1 MLPICVILIKGSAFT
16 LVSKVFTETYKLE
29 DLSKSEFV
37 AEVYTRYGR
46 KLYSYA
52 IKSWSL
58 DEDTAWDLVYK
69 TIFKVH
75 ESYRNY
81 TFESEARFGSMVFRI
96 FINYLRN
103 HYRDTREEKQLQ
115 FSVIEE
121 IREDTGTADE
131 KEEHTNVKLA
141 ALNEELEMMED
152 WQRVLLLMRSDGIPY
167 SKIAEFVD
175 KPEGQLKVYYQRLKE
190 QITKKLNER
199 L

>member
-1 MLPICVILIKGSAFT
+1 MSKTFT
-16 LVSKVFTETYKLE
+16 QTYKLE
-29 DLSKSEFV
+29 DLSASEFV

-52 IKSWSL
+52 IKSWLL

-75 ESYRNY
+75 DSYRNY
-81 TFESEARFGSMVFRI
+81 TFESESKFGSMVFRI

-103 HYRDTREEKQLQ
+103 HYRDTKEEKQLQ
-115 FSVIEE
+115 FSVIED
-121 IREDTGTADE
+121 ISADTGITDE
-131 KEEHTNVKLA
+131 KEEHTNIKLA